1 MRNISHEFFENLPHN
16 RFDIVSKDIFG
27 TFDEDLLRKLTN
39 IPGLKFVEQLETELP
54 TVEIRRMDTLSK
66 AEIDG
71 REVLVHI
78 EFQVSRE
85 STPEILKRKVGYF
98 GRCFERYG
106 LPILSFTV
114 YLRSEAGRNDP
125 GEYRQDFPN
134 HNVLIAYQV
143 IRLSEFD
150 GQSIFD
156 TDQTSL
162 MAFTPLMRP
171 PEGVSEVEWIE
182 QCHQMTLALPI
193 ASDLQ
198 NNLLIWQWILSGL
211 IVDPAEIRHLL
222 EGPMLESS
230 TYRYILQQGIEQGI
244 EKGIKKGI
252 EKGIEQ
258 GARESTIEGIL
269 ESLEIQFH
277 ESGIQTLKPM
287 LESIQDLQRLKD
299 LRRAAMQV
307 PSLETFKSLLTT
319 DA

>member
-1 MRNISHEFFENLPHN
+1 MQNILHEFWENLPHN

-27 TFDEDLLRKLTN
+27 TFAEDLLKKLTN

-66 AEIDG
+66 AEIND

-85 STPEILKRKVGYF
+85 SAPEILKRKVGYF

-114 YLRSEAGRNDP
+114 YLRSDAGGNDP
-125 GEYRQDFPN
+125 GEYSQNFPG
-134 HNVLIAYQV
+134 HKVLIEYQV
-143 IRLSEFD
+143 VRLSEFD

-162 MAFTPLMRP
+162 MAFTPLMQS
-171 PEGVSEVEWIE
+171 PEGVSGVGWIE
-182 QCHQMTLALPI
+182 QCHKMTLALALAP
-193 ASDLQ
+193 DLQ

-244 EKGIKKGI
+244 E
-252 EKGIEQ
+252 Q
-258 GARESTIEGIL
+258 GARTRKY
-269 ESLEIQFH
+269 H
-277 ESGIQTLKPM
+277 
-287 LESIQDLQRLKD
+287 
-299 LRRAAMQV
+299 
-307 PSLETFKSLLTT
+307 
-319 DA
+319 

>member
-1 MRNISHEFFENLPHN
+1 MQKSLHEFFENLPHN

-27 TFDEDLLRKLTN
+27 TFTEDLLRKLTN

-106 LPILSFTV
+106 LPILSFTI
-114 YLRSEAGRNDP
+114 YLRSDTGGNDP
-125 GEYRQDFPN
+125 GGYSQDFPG
-134 HNVLIAYQV
+134 HNVLIEYQV

-171 PEGVSEVEWIE
+171 PEGVSRVEWVE
-182 QCHQMTLALPI
+182 QCNRMTLARPLTP
-193 ASDLQ
+193 DLQ

-211 IVDPAEIRHLL
+211 IVDPTEIQHLL

-244 EKGIKKGI
+244 E
-252 EKGIEQ
+252 Q

-269 ESLEIQFH
+269 EALEIQFDAR
-277 ESGIQTLKPM
+277 GVQTLKPM
-287 LESIQDLQRLKD
+287 LESIEELQRLKD
-299 LRRAAMQV
+299 LRRAVLQV
-307 PSLETFKSLLTT
+307 NSLDEFKTLL
-319 DA
+319 ASNGS

>member
-1 MRNISHEFFENLPHN
+1 MENILHKSWENLPHN

-27 TFDEDLLRKLTN
+27 TFAEDLLKKLTN

-66 AEIDG
+66 AEINNIA
-71 REVLVHI
+71 VLVHI

-85 STPEILKRKVGYF
+85 SVPEILKRKVGYF

-114 YLRSEAGRNDP
+114 YLRSDAGGNDP
-125 GEYRQDFPN
+125 GEYRQNFPG
-134 HNVLIAYQV
+134 HNTRIEYQV
-143 IRLSEFD
+143 IRMSELD

-162 MAFTPLMRP
+162 MAFTPLMQP
-171 PEGVSEVEWIE
+171 PEGISAGVEWIE
-182 QCHQMTLALPI
+182 QCHQMTLARSLPP
-193 ASDLQ
+193 DLQ
-198 NNLLIWQWILSGL
+198 SNLLIWQWILSGL

-244 EKGIKKGI
+244 E
-252 EKGIEQ
+252 Q

-277 ESGIQTLKPM
+277 TRGVQTLKPM
-287 LESIQDLQRLKD
+287 LESIEELQRLKN
-299 LRRAAMQV
+299 LRRAVLQV
-307 PSLETFKSLLTT
+307 KSLDEFKTLL
-319 DA
+319 ASNGS

>member
-1 MRNISHEFFENLPHN
+1 MQNILHEFWENLPHN

-27 TFDEDLLRKLTN
+27 TFAEDLLKKLTN

-66 AEIDG
+66 AEIDD

-85 STPEILKRKVGYF
+85 SAPEILKRKVGYF

-114 YLRSEAGRNDP
+114 YLRSDAGGNDP
-125 GEYRQDFPN
+125 GEYSQNFPG
-134 HNVLIAYQV
+134 HKVLIEYQV
-143 IRLSEFD
+143 VRLSEFD

-162 MAFTPLMRP
+162 MAFTPLMQS
-171 PEGVSEVEWIE
+171 PEGVSGVGWIE
-182 QCHQMTLALPI
+182 QCHKMTLALPL
-193 ASDLQ
+193 APDLQ

-244 EKGIKKGI
+244 E
-252 EKGIEQ
+252 Q

-269 ESLEIQFH
+269 EALEIQFR
-277 ESGIQTLKPM
+277 ESGTQTLKPM
-287 LESIQDLQRLKD
+287 LESIEELQRLKD
-299 LRRAAMQV
+299 LRRAVLQV
-307 PSLETFKSLLTT
+307 NSLDEFKTLL
-319 DA
+319 ASNGS

>member
-1 MRNISHEFFENLPHN
+1 MQNNLHEFFENLPHN

-27 TFDEDLLRKLTN
+27 TFTEDLLITLTN
-39 IPGLKFVEQLETELP
+39 IPGLQFVEQLETELT

-66 AEIDG
+66 VMIDG

-85 STPEILKRKVGYF
+85 STAEILKRKVGYF
-98 GRCFERYG
+98 GRCFEKYG

-114 YLRSEAGRNDP
+114 YLRSDVGGNDP
-125 GEYRQDFPN
+125 GEYSQDFLG
-134 HNVLIAYQV
+134 HNVLIEYQV

-171 PEGVSEVEWIE
+171 PQGVSGVEWIE
-182 QCHQMTLALPI
+182 QCHQRTLALPL

-198 NNLLIWQWILSGL
+198 RNLLIWQWILSGL
-211 IVDPAEIRHLL
+211 LVDPAEIRHLL

-230 TYRYILQQGIEQGI
+230 TYRYILQQGFEQGV
-244 EKGIKKGI
+244 EKGY
-252 EKGIEQ
+252 
-258 GARESTIEGIL
+258 RESIIEGIL
-269 ESLEIQFH
+269 EVLEIQF
-277 ESGIQTLKPM
+277 EVRDVQALKPM
-287 LESIQDLQRLKD
+287 LEAIEELQHLKD

-307 PSLETFKSLLTT
+307 PSLEAFKRLLTST
-319 DA
+319 A